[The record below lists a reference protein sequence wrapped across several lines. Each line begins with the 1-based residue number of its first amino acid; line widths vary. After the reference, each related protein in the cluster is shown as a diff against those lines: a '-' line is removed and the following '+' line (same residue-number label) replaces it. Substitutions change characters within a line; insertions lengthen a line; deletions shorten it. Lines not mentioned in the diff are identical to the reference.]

1 MKESKLN
8 KLMNKYI
15 EENPVKMA
23 LEKAPYKVRTGQDK
37 YIIVTK
43 EQLLYS
49 VRINATIT
57 NKRLSKK
64 KRHSNL
70 DKNKSSKNYGWEL
83 FYKRSDIYDHL
94 MKKRFPQIEYKYSDN
109 LHKNIPNI

>member
-23 LEKAPYKVRTGQDK
+23 LEKAPYKVKTEQDK
-37 YIIVTK
+37 YMIVTK
-43 EQLLYS
+43 EMILYG
-49 VRINATIT
+49 VKINVTI
-57 NKRLSKK
+57 NKKRLSKK
-64 KRHSNL
+64 IRHSNL
-70 DKNKSSKNYGWEL
+70 DTWKL
-83 FYKRSDIYDHL
+83 FYKVCDIYDHL
-94 MKKRFPQIEYKYSDN
+94 MNKRFPKIQYKYSDN